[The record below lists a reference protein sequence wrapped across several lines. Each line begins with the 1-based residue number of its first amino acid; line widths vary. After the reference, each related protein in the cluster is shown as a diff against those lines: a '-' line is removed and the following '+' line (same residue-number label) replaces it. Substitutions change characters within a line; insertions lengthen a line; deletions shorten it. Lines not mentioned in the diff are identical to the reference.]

1 MPYLRSDPPAFVFL
15 VHPRDT
21 VDLHTAPGASLIA
34 AHSADEAEFRDR
46 MLMMPPTFSGEVTF
60 GFHPIRGEVLAV
72 FRMPEQIM
80 LPSGRAQIEEAVR
93 VAGTR
98 GASVIGL
105 GALTAPATRGG
116 LALVPHLPR
125 RVTLTTGN
133 ALTAAVARSNVVE
146 ASQAMGI
153 GPDAVVAVVGCTG
166 SVGVAAS
173 RLLDRAGFR
182 LVLIGRSVTRVHKEL
197 ADLVPRA
204 RVSGRVADAAEA
216 DILLLVTGDPTA
228 RIPADLPKPGAVV
241 IDLAHPVNI
250 EPAGYPAFARRDVQ
264 VVQGGLVRIPGYRC
278 AVDMRLPDRY
288 SALACLTET
297 YLFARA
303 GITEHSVGQAAVSTA
318 LELETIAARYGI
330 VTRPLGVRTAV
341 IAG

>member
-1 MPYLRSDPPAFVFL
+1 
-15 VHPRDT
+15 
-21 VDLHTAPGASLIA
+21 
-34 AHSADEAEFRDR
+34 
-46 MLMMPPTFSGEVTF
+46 
-60 GFHPIRGEVLAV
+60 
-72 FRMPEQIM
+72 
-80 LPSGRAQIEEAVR
+80 
-93 VAGTR
+93 
-98 GASVIGL
+98 
-105 GALTAPATRGG
+105 
-116 LALVPHLPR
+116 
-125 RVTLTTGN
+125 
-133 ALTAAVARSNVVE
+133 VARSNVVE
-146 ASQAMGI
+146 ASEAMGI

-204 RVSGRVADAAEA
+204 SVSGRVADAAEA

-250 EPAGYPAFARRDVQ
+250 EPADYPAFERRDVQ

-278 AVDMRLPDRY
+278 AVDMRLPDRH

-318 LELETIAARYGI
+318 LELEAIAAQYGV
-330 VTRPLGVRTAV
+330 VTRPLGVRTALV
-341 IAG
+341 TG